1 MSLVFRV
8 LLTLAAAVPAAAD
21 VTDRVSRT
29 APLAPGTP
37 ITLEVTV
44 GRIRVSGW
52 DRPELSVEIER
63 SAPDATRLARIFP
76 QIDTAG
82 AEVSIRVVQPDGDRD
97 PSLRSDVV
105 LRVPRM
111 ARLGTLALF
120 EGRMELDGLAG
131 TVSAHVERG
140 DVVARNIAGTIR
152 VETGMGDIRLEGAV
166 LSPDGLMRLRTFNGN
181 VSLELAER
189 PANARVLALSMG
201 GSITSDFALTRQER
215 WGPRWAETT
224 IGTGEPLISIDV
236 VNGDIAVKVAK

>member
-1 MSLVFRV
+1 MSLFFRV
-8 LLTLAAAVPAAAD
+8 LLTLAAVVPAAAD

-37 ITLEVTV
+37 VTV
-44 GRIRVSGW
+44 HATIGRVQVSGW
-52 DRPELSVEIER
+52 ERPDVSVEIER
-63 SAPDATRLARIFP
+63 RAPDANGLARISA

-82 AEVSIRVVQPDGDRD
+82 PGVSIRVVQPEGAHDAA
-97 PSLRSDVV
+97 LRSDIVV
-105 LRVPRM
+105 RVPR
-111 ARLGTLALF
+111 AANVSTLSLF

-140 DVVARNIAGTIR
+140 DVLARNIGGAIR
-152 VETGMGDIRLEGAV
+152 VETGMGDIRLERAT

-181 VSLELAER
+181 VTLELDER

-201 GSITSDFALTRQER
+201 GTITSDLPLTRQER

-236 VNGDIAVKVAK
+236 VNGDIALKVAK